1 MKLRVKKI
9 NFETGNTKDVIINI
23 KDAQEL
29 GQKAG
34 ERVFI
39 KNIKSKSI
47 ETKYWVAILQI
58 DYSGSI
64 VKAGEIGIFL
74 DLFKEKKDLK
84 EDLMISVKPAD
95 PPDSFKF
102 IQKKIKNVKLS
113 SEEINS
119 IINDAVSGS
128 LSRID
133 LAAFITGVSINGMDN
148 EEMTALTLAEVR
160 SGNIFYFGMDVYDKH
175 STGGV
180 PGNKVSLIIVPIVAA
195 AGLTIPKSSTRAITS
210 PSGTADS
217 MEVLAPVAFDS
228 EELKEIVAKENACI
242 IWGGALNTAP
252 ADNILIEIERPLHM
266 DPIGLMIPSILTKK
280 LSLGVKKLVLDIPV
294 GEGTKFPTSDSGK
307 QFAYIFK
314 EIAKNVGIE
323 AECALTLAHQPIG
336 HGIGPAIEAKEA
348 LTLLMDYSAGP
359 NSLIEKATDLAGILL
374 EMGGKAQ
381 KGNGQKLA
389 KDILRS
395 GKAYEKM
402 RDIIKAQGGN
412 PDIKPHD
419 IKLGPYNKEFFAT
432 KEGHIT
438 EVNNSIINQIAKAA
452 GCPHSKSAGVEIF
465 KKQGAR
471 INEGDLIFKIYSE
484 SQEKLL
490 KAEKI
495 YNSTGGPII
504 LGGML
509 IERL

>member
-1 MKLRVKKI
+1 MKLKVKTI
-9 NFETGNTKDVIINI
+9 NFETGNTKDVVLNN

-34 ERVFI
+34 ERIFI
-39 KNIKSKSI
+39 KNLKSNAFKD
-47 ETKYWVAILQI
+47 KYWVAILQI
-58 DYSGSI
+58 DYSGTI
-64 VKAGEIGIFL
+64 VEPGEIGIFL
-74 DLFKEKKDLK
+74 DIVREKKNLK
-84 EDLMISVKPAD
+84 DKMTVSVKPAD
-95 PPDSFKF
+95 PPDSFRF
-102 IQKKIKNVKLS
+102 IQKKIKGQKLS

-119 IINDAVSGS
+119 IISDAVSGS

-148 EEMTALTLAEVR
+148 EEMTALTLSETR
-160 SGNIFYFGMDVYDKH
+160 SGEIFYFGMDVYDKH

-217 MEVLAPVAFDS
+217 MEVLAPVSFTPG
-228 EELKEIVAKENACI
+228 ELNKIVSKENSCI
-242 IWGGALNTAP
+242 IWGGALETAP

-294 GEGTKFPTSDSGK
+294 GTGTKFPTPDNGK
-307 QFAYIFK
+307 QFAYLFK
-314 EIAKNVGIE
+314 EIAANVGIE

-336 HGIGPAIEAKEA
+336 HAVGPALEAREA
-348 LTLLMDYSAGP
+348 LTLLRDYSAGP
-359 NSLIEKATDLAGILL
+359 NSLIEKSTDLAGILL
-374 EMGGKAQ
+374 EMSGKAQ
-381 KGNGQKLA
+381 KGMGQTLA

-402 RDIIKAQGGN
+402 KNIIEAQGGN
-412 PDIKPHD
+412 PEITPEE
-419 IKLGPYNKEFFAT
+419 IKLGPHVQEFFAT
-432 KEGHIT
+432 KDGYIVD
-438 EVNNSIINQIAKAA
+438 VNNSIINRIAKTA
-452 GCPHSKSAGVEIF
+452 GCPSSKNSGVEII
-465 KKQGAR
+465 KKQGAK
-471 INEGDLIFKIYSE
+471 IKEGELVFRVYSHSE
-484 SQEKLL
+484 SKLR
-490 KAEKI
+490 KAAKI
-495 YNSTGGPII
+495 YNSSGGPIR

-509 IERL
+509 IERV